1 MPSKCEFLFFMNFD
15 PHPNSNF
22 FADFRC
28 ILVLLCYEI
37 GSAWPEKVAQFFQ
50 KLPKSCHSSFYLKDM
65 CFNRAH
71 SKVAEHLGYF
81 CKKLC
86 HQDVSKMAQSD
97 HTKEDPRFF
106 PLLFKFC
113 PNSVTSQD
121 AVVFSLSITE
131 IYKLYIS
138 VLAGEE
144 LKFEISAGSCDVIFR
159 KISCHKS
166 KILYTKAFLLKFLMI
181 F

>member
-1 MPSKCEFLFFMNFD
+1 MQSWIYGHLLVFRELSMAEITGCVFRKVHSMPSKCEFLFFMNFD

-65 CFNRAH
+65 CFKRAH

-138 VLAGEE
+138 VLSM
-144 LKFEISAGSCDVIFR
+144 LNRHRDI
-159 KISCHKS
+159 
-166 KILYTKAFLLKFLMI
+166 
-181 F
+181 